1 MWETHPNWL
10 RRSNIPLTIIC
21 GPPCSGKTTYVN
33 QHKAAGDIII
43 DLDAICMKLQP
54 GYQHWSSARNDES
67 RTRLTGRA
75 IRIRNIMLARLPH
88 AKAGRG
94 WFIVSA
100 PSQEERDWWQAK
112 LGGELVLLNPGIEE
126 CKRRAIRRGTPKAV
140 AGIVDWETRSEQ
152 PWHAPV
158 HHLAIGVDGYP
169 RA

>member
-1 MWETHPNWL
+1 MWETHPDWL
-10 RRSNIPLTIIC
+10 RPSNIPLTIVC

-33 QHKAAGDIII
+33 QHKAAGDIVI

-54 GYQHWSSARNDES
+54 GYQHWSGDHDSKAK
-67 RTRLTGRA
+67 LIGRA

-88 AKAGRG
+88 AKSGHG

-100 PSQEERDWWQAK
+100 PSQEERDWWHRK
-112 LGGELVLLNPGIEE
+112 LGGAIMLLNPGIEE

-140 AGIVDWETRSEQ
+140 AGIVDWETRSEL

-158 HHLAIGVDGYP
+158 RHPAIGVDGYP